1 VDHIFEATW
10 AAYAALRRIPCSF
23 IAGVV
28 AADKEDRCPHD
39 EALSRS
45 AAATPIELNYAE
57 LLGQC
62 SRLDLLGGWLTSV
75 LVANELL
82 NALVAGPKVFRDDSR
97 RPSRCLGKSGSSG
110 SCFRQTLEGAR
121 AQ

>member
-1 VDHIFEATW
+1 MDILSTNALPKYMQIAELLRKRTARGIWRTDIRRSATVEATW

-75 LVANELL
+75 LVRMN
-82 NALVAGPKVFRDDSR
+82 
-97 RPSRCLGKSGSSG
+97 C
-110 SCFRQTLEGAR
+110 
-121 AQ
+121 

>member
-1 VDHIFEATW
+1 MPSPAPVAPPEPVCPKVGLTDILTVEATW
-10 AAYAALRRIPCSF
+10 AAYAALHRIPCSF

-28 AADKEDRCPHD
+28 AADKKDRCPHD

-62 SRLDLLGGWLTSV
+62 SRLDLLGGRLTSV

-82 NALVAGPKVFRDDSR
+82 NALVAAS
-97 RPSRCLGKSGSSG
+97 
-110 SCFRQTLEGAR
+110 
-121 AQ
+121 

>member
-1 VDHIFEATW
+1 LH
-10 AAYAALRRIPCSF
+10 RIPCSF

-45 AAATPIELNYAE
+45 AAAAPIELNYAE

-62 SRLDLLGGWLTSV
+62 SRLYLLGGWLTSV

-82 NALVAGPKVFRDDSR
+82 NALVAAS
-97 RPSRCLGKSGSSG
+97 
-110 SCFRQTLEGAR
+110 
-121 AQ
+121 